1 MKALLGVKP
10 DRIGPRP
17 DVEDA
22 IESLLRQRGQ
32 EAALKLARAGL
43 RQARRARS
51 GKRFEFWTAVAMQ
64 IEAIRV
70 DGEAEIILQRAG
82 RLTKPDGANSAL
94 WGARDLEKTQ

>member
-1 MKALLGVKP
+1 MKGLLGVKS

-22 IESLLRQRGQ
+22 IESLVRQRGQ

-51 GKRFEFWTAVAMQ
+51 RKRFEFWTAVAIQ

-70 DGEAEIILQRAG
+70 DGEAEKTLHQAG
-82 RLTKPDGANSAL
+82 RLTKPNGANSAL
-94 WGARDLEKTQ
+94 WGERDLETTQ